1 MLSKPLVKND
11 LSGDML
17 SRDMLD
23 GDMTAGIN
31 FDRIQKHPNDGYI
44 IFEYQKCDENQL
56 VTPYTSDPNRYW
68 NKCHRKYFAI
78 WEIVKLIKGKLY
90 IVNYADKNTK
100 HGNLIKLMEVKGMDY
115 RGIIFS
121 SVQQLDRNSFSLWF
135 RKLNKECL

>member
-1 MLSKPLVKND
+1 MKND

-17 SRDMLD
+17 SKDMLN

-31 FDRIQKHPNDGYI
+31 FDRIQKHPIDGYI

-56 VTPYTSDPNRYW
+56 VNPHTSDPNRYW

-78 WEIVKLIKGKLY
+78 WEILKLIKGKLY
-90 IVNYADKNTK
+90 IVNYADKDTK
-100 HGNLIKLMEVKGMDY
+100 HARLIKLMEVKDMDY
-115 RGIIFS
+115 RGINFS
-121 SVQQLDRNSFSLWF
+121 SVQYLDRDKFSLWF